1 MKWRKLNLPR
11 VILYLAVVM
20 VAAGIILHGVRLEG
34 FERGWQNLLAR
45 PNKNLALRFLVQPA
59 VSIALAIRDG
69 IRDAR
74 TGRSPY
80 FWTVVSDPAQRSA
93 RLREGIAATGK
104 IFLIAIALD
113 VVYQIIELKA
123 FYPTEALIV
132 AVLLAFIPYLIVRGP
147 AARLARRF
155 QRNKAV
161 EPQT

>member
-1 MKWRKLNLPR
+1 MKWRGLNMPR
-11 VILYLAVVM
+11 VILYLALAM

-34 FERGWQNLLAR
+34 FERGWENLLAR
-45 PNKNLALRFLVQPA
+45 PNQNLALRFLVQPA
-59 VSIALAIRDG
+59 VSIALAVRDG

-74 TGRSPY
+74 TGRPPY
-80 FWTVVSDPAQRSA
+80 FWTVMSDPAQRSA

-147 AARLARRF
+147 ATRLARRF